1 MGNERGGRTLA
12 LAERFVSKLQELI
25 GRVIGAI
32 EEALNANKIVVR
44 DCEQ

>member
-12 LAERFVSKLQELI
+12 LGERFVAKSQELI

-32 EEALNANKIVVR
+32 EAALNANKIVVR

>member
-1 MGNERGGRTLA
+1 MPLSENAVHNRYR
-12 LAERFVSKLQELI
+12 KL
-25 GRVIGAI
+25 RNFRSRSSMIGAI